1 MATTPVSGSGPNQR
15 PRATG
20 TTTRPTQRRPLNEKR
35 SIIPTFSESIGSFL
49 VEVGKVVIISLAI
62 IIPIRYFLIQPFY
75 VKGAS
80 MEPTFFDSEY
90 LVIDEISYRFHE
102 PKRGDVVVI
111 RNPRRESDFLIKRV
125 VGLPGDRVEIINGQ
139 VNIYNTA
146 NPNGLTLDE
155 SAYLPSTARTVG
167 TYDVQLSPEEFYVMG
182 DNRESSLDSR
192 VFGPVVKREI
202 IGRAWVRAWPV
213 NRITVFGT
221 PSYTPASSTPE

>member
-1 MATTPVSGSGPNQR
+1 MATPSASGNGPTQR
-15 PRATG
+15 PRVTG
-20 TTTRPTQRRPLNEKR
+20 TATRPTQRRPLNEKR
-35 SIIPTFSESIGSFL
+35 SIIPSFSESVGSFL

-102 PKRGDVVVI
+102 PHRGDVVVI

-125 VGLPGDRVEIINGQ
+125 IGLPGDRVEIINGQ
-139 VNIYNTA
+139 INIYNTDHQ
-146 NPNGLTLDE
+146 NGMSLDE
-155 SAYLPSTARTVG
+155 SNYLPSTARTVG
-167 TYDVQLSPEEFYVMG
+167 TYDVQLGPDEFYVMG

-192 VFGPVVKREI
+192 VFGTVVKREI

-213 NRITVFGT
+213 NRFTVFSS
-221 PSYTPASSTPE
+221 PSYTPKSTTTE